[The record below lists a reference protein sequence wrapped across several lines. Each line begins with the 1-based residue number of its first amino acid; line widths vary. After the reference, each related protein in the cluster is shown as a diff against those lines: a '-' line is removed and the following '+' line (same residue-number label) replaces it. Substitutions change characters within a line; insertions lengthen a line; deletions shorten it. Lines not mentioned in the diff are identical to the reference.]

1 MYYGT
6 VLPGRA
12 PVNCLMPEA
21 HLSLLFD
28 VYALG
33 QQVRTLVGAA
43 MAGCGLRPEEYAAYS
58 AVLESG
64 PVTLTALAR
73 ELGLP
78 VTTAADVVRAMR
90 QRGHARRDPHPQDSR
105 AYLLSLTPA
114 GRRVHRR
121 ASLAFESAHQALLAQ
136 LEPGTEPV
144 VRAVLQGL
152 TESARR
158 AVAGEPAPAST
169 PAAVSSQGWRR

>member
-1 MYYGT
+1 
-6 VLPGRA
+6 
-12 PVNCLMPEA
+12 MPDP

-33 QQVRTLVGAA
+33 QRVRTLVGTA

-64 PVTLTALAR
+64 PVTMTALAR

-90 QRGHARRDPHPQDSR
+90 DRRHLRRDPHPGDSR
-105 AYLLSLTPA
+105 AYLLSLTAA
-114 GRRVHRR
+114 GQKAHRR
-121 ASLAFESAHQALLAQ
+121 ASAAFEAAHQALLAQ
-136 LEPGTEPV
+136 LEPGTEPEL
-144 VRAVLQGL
+144 RAMLQGL
-152 TESARR
+152 TESARLAADGVR
-158 AVAGEPAPAST
+158 VPRST
-169 PAAVSSQGWRR
+169 SAAVSSEPWRR